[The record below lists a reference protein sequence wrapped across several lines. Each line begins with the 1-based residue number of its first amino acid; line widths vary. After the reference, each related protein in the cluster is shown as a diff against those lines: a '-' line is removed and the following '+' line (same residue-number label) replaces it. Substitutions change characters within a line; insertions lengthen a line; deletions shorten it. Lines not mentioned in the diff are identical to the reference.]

1 MQGRPRRRAKIVL
14 AACALTGTLLGVIG
28 IRYLLSPESAAGSF
42 GLPGQPAGHEL
53 HYIIGLRNLWLG
65 ALAVGLAALRQWH
78 GLAVW
83 FSIGGFVCFADA
95 RLVANATGTL
105 PQIAFHLGCGVVF
118 WFLAA
123 VCWRSGNKRR

>member
-14 AACALTGTLLGVIG
+14 AVCALLGTLLGLIG
-28 IRYLLSPESAAGSF
+28 IHYLLIPESAARTF
-42 GLPGQPAGHEL
+42 GLPGRPSGHEL
-53 HYIIGLRNLWLG
+53 HDIIGLRNLWLG

-95 RLVANATGTL
+95 WLVANAAGEL
-105 PQIAFHLGCGVVF
+105 PQVAFHLACGVLF
-118 WFLAA
+118 WCLAA
-123 VCWRSGNKRR
+123 VCWRSGNKGR